1 MSATPSP
8 SASSVAT
15 GGVWLL
21 LAGATLISFS
31 GVWVKLAHVPP
42 TISGFYRMAFGGLIL
57 LALVL
62 SRGGSLLPGRSSLDR
77 VSWGLGAA
85 CGVFFSLDLFFWH
98 RSVFLV
104 GPGLSTLLSNFQVF
118 FLAAAG
124 ALFMGERLGPRLV
137 IAVPMALIG
146 LSLVVGLHQG
156 LPDADYRWG
165 VFLGLIT
172 AVCYAAYL
180 LTLRRMQS
188 RPHPPGLMAGMAVIS
203 LICAGILGLAGWAE
217 ELSFAIGDSQS
228 WLALIAYGLAS
239 QVLAWVLISK
249 GLPRTPASRAGLVLL
264 LQPTLAFVWDILFF
278 ARPTD
283 WLGGLGAV
291 LALGA
296 IYLGATPGPA
306 K

>member
-1 MSATPSP
+1 MSRSRAAG
-8 SASSVAT
+8 SAA

-21 LAGATLISFS
+21 MAGAVLISFS
-31 GVWVKLAHVPP
+31 AVWVKLAHVPP
-42 TISGFYRMAFGGLIL
+42 TISGFYRMAFGGLML
-57 LALVL
+57 LAMVL
-62 SRGGSLLPGRSSLDR
+62 ARGERFLPGRSSLDR
-77 VSWGLGAA
+77 ISWGLGAA
-85 CGVFFSLDLFFWH
+85 CGLFFALDLFFWH

-124 ALFMGERLGPRLV
+124 ALFFGERLGPRLV
-137 IAVPMALIG
+137 AAVPLALIG
-146 LSLVVGLHQG
+146 LALLIGLHQG

-165 VFLGLIT
+165 LVLGLIT

-180 LTLRRMQS
+180 LTLRGMQA
-188 RPHPPGLMAGMAVIS
+188 RPRPPRLQTGMALIS
-203 LICAGILGLAGWAE
+203 LICAGLLGLAGWAE
-217 ELSFAIGDSQS
+217 GLSFAIPDAQS
-228 WLALIAYGLAS
+228 WLVLIAYGLAG

-278 ARPTD
+278 DRPTD
-283 WLGGLGAV
+283 WLGGLGAM

-296 IYLGATPGPA
+296 IYLGASARRA